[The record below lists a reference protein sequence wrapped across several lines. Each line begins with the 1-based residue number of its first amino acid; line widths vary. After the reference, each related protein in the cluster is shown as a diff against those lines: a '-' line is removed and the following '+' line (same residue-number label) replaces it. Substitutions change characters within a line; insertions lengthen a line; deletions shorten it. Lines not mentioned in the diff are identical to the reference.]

1 MKIKW
6 KRIVTDPETGERTQ
20 VTTTNASGQVI
31 WRVTQEQIDD
41 ENRARERGRKY
52 SFNLAWLRR
61 IIG

>member
-1 MKIKW
+1 M
-6 KRIVTDPETGERTQ
+6 TDPETGERTQ